1 MNRCITSIIAIVMV
15 SFTVLMPQTAEAR
28 RVSLSGDFNPEF
40 KGRKFNT
47 FAVSAINTVPKF
59 RFQFERRMHDLFKRH
74 YNGKTNLVEF
84 HKYGEPSKFNPNA
97 EKLDRIKVIED
108 LKKKKIEVL
117 VLFNIHNQG
126 GENLSDQMTIDEAI
140 EASINHKHDIS
151 SVTRYINSSV
161 TLYEVST
168 GKIIWKGQGK
178 LRAKINSRKWFK
190 KSSKIQTVRL
200 YRFIVKAGLLPPSY
214 YDELHEDDDGD

>member
-1 MNRCITSIIAIVMV
+1 MNRFISSTLAVVLV
-15 SFTVLMPQTAEAR
+15 SFTLFMPQSAEAR

-40 KGRKFNT
+40 KGRKFST
-47 FAVSAINTVPKF
+47 FAISAINTVPKF

-84 HKYGEPSKFNPNA
+84 HKYGEPSKFNPGA
-97 EKLDRIKVIED
+97 EKMDRIKVIED
-108 LKKKKIEVL
+108 LKQKKIEVL
-117 VLFNIHNQG
+117 VLFNVHNQG
-126 GENLSDQMTIDEAI
+126 GENLSDQMTLDEAI

-151 SVTRYINSSV
+151 SVTRYVNSSV
-161 TLYEVST
+161 TLYEMST

-214 YDELHEDDDGD
+214 YDELHEEDGD

>member
-1 MNRCITSIIAIVMV
+1 MNRFIMSMMVMV
-15 SFTVLMPQTAEAR
+15 LVSFSLFAPQTSEAR
-28 RVSLSGDFNPEF
+28 RVDIRGELNPEF

-47 FAVSAINTVPKF
+47 FAISAINTVPDF

-84 HKYGEPSKFNPNA
+84 HKYSEPSKFDPTA
-97 EKLDRIKVIED
+97 ARMDKTKIIED
-108 LKKKKIEVL
+108 LKNKKIEVL
-117 VLFNIHNQG
+117 VLFNVHSQG
-126 GENLSDQMTIDEAI
+126 GYNLPSLITMDEAI
-140 EASINHKHDIS
+140 EASINHKHDTS
-151 SVTRYINSSV
+151 SVARYVRSSV

-168 GKIIWKGQGK
+168 GKVIWKGKGK

-200 YRFIVKAGLLPPSY
+200 YRHIVRAGLLPPSY
-214 YDELHEDDDGD
+214 YDELDDEGDGD